1 MTTWTGY
8 ILQRSY
14 VFLILLLT
22 FCFNTFNYSQNLK
35 WVGTWTTAPQLVE
48 TGNNPPSPGLSNN
61 TLRQIVRV
69 SIGGDS
75 LRIRFSNEFSSF
87 PVTLN
92 SVRIAISKG
101 SGIIDSSTEKILYF
115 DGKPDVTI
123 NRGSAVTSDP
133 FGFTLLP
140 RSELAITI
148 YFGNTSPDITG
159 HPGSRTTSYILTGNE
174 VSKVDL
180 SNAVK
185 TDHWY
190 VINNIE
196 VKAPET
202 AAALVIIGNSIT
214 DGRGSGTNK
223 QNRWPDELA
232 RRFQENNKTKQVAV
246 LNQGIG
252 GNCVLRA
259 CLGPSAVSRFKRDVI
274 NQNGVKWLIIFEGIN
289 DIGGAFGA
297 QGSEKVAQDL
307 IAAYK
312 QMIDSAHVK
321 GIRVYGAT
329 LLPFYGNS
337 YYSEDHEKAR
347 QTVNEWIR
355 SSRKFDEVID
365 LDKALRDPANPLR
378 LLPIADTG
386 DHLHPNET
394 GHRMIAE
401 AVDLAFFFDG
411 QSSGLSEKPE
421 NLPDTFSLSQNYPNP
436 FNPDTKIKFSL
447 PRRAFTKLTVYDTL
461 GSEIGTLIN
470 GVVEAGY
477 HEIIFKADNIPS
489 GVYFYKIQSGDPS
502 ANSGQGYIQTKKM
515 ILMK

>member
-1 MTTWTGY
+1 
-8 ILQRSY
+8 
-14 VFLILLLT
+14 
-22 FCFNTFNYSQNLK
+22 
-35 WVGTWTTAPQLVE
+35 
-48 TGNNPPSPGLSNN
+48 
-61 TLRQIVRV
+61 
-69 SIGGDS
+69 
-75 LRIRFSNEFSSF
+75 
-87 PVTLN
+87 
-92 SVRIAISKG
+92 
-101 SGIIDSSTEKILYF
+101 
-115 DGKPDVTI
+115 
-123 NRGSAVTSDP
+123 
-133 FGFTLLP
+133 LP
-140 RSELAITI
+140 RSEAAITI
-148 YFGNTSPDITG
+148 YFGNTSPDVTG

-174 VSKVDL
+174 VSKVDF

-202 AAALVIIGNSIT
+202 AAAVVIIGNSIT

-289 DIGGAFGA
+289 DIGGAAGT

-312 QMIDSAHVK
+312 QMIDTAHVK

-337 YYSEDHEKAR
+337 YYTEDHEKAR
-347 QTVNEWIR
+347 QTVNEWVR
-355 SSRKFDEVID
+355 NSGKFDKVID

-411 QSSGLSEKPE
+411 QSSGLSDKPE
-421 NLPDTFSLSQNYPNP
+421 NLPDVFSLSQNYPNP
-436 FNPDTKIKFSL
+436 FNPATKINFSL
-447 PRRAFTKLTVYDTL
+447 PTRAFTKLIVYDTL
-461 GSEIGTLIN
+461 GSEIRTLIN
-470 GVVEAGY
+470 GELEAGY

-489 GVYFYKIQSGDPS
+489 GVYYYKIQSGDPS
-502 ANSGQGYIQTKKM
+502 AGSGQGFTQTKKM